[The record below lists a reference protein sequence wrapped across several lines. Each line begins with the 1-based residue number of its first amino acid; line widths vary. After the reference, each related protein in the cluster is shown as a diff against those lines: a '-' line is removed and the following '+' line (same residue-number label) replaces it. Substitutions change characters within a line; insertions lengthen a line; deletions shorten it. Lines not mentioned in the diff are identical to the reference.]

1 MLSVGID
8 YHKRFSQMAV
18 VDETGR
24 RCGGGRVPNDF
35 SRVEEFIGSL
45 GKPCRAVIEA
55 GWGWGVMYDWLSQ
68 LEAVKEVQLAHPY
81 RTRAIAA
88 AQIKTDSID
97 AHTLAQ
103 LLRADLIPRAYMPGR
118 ETRRLRDVVR
128 QRLFLVRLRTM
139 VKNRVHALLEKYHVA
154 LPPMADAFGKVGRT
168 FLKEVELPAAGR
180 QILDQDLRLLEVL
193 SQEIRQTEAELKV
206 EFADDRRMELLTSI
220 PGIGLLLGAV
230 IALEIDDIRRFPTA
244 KKLIAYAG
252 LAPTTY
258 ASGDRSRHGK
268 LLPQCNKWLR
278 WALVEAAWIAVRRS
292 PYFRT
297 QFGLRVRQKGS
308 KTAIIAVARRL
319 LEIVWCVLT
328 ENRPYEARPATKER
342 RSTPSSTFP
351 VALEQD

>member
-18 VDETGR
+18 VDESGQ
-24 RCGGGRVPNDF
+24 RCGGGRVANEF

-45 GKPCRAVIEA
+45 GEPCRAVIEA
-55 GWGWGVMYDWLSQ
+55 GWGWGVMYDWLVQ

-97 AHTLAQ
+97 ALTLAQ
-103 LLRADLIPRAYMPGR
+103 LLRANLIPRAYMPGT

-139 VKNRVHALLEKYHVA
+139 VKNRIHSLLEKYRVA
-154 LPPMADAFGKVGRT
+154 LPAVADAFGKIGRT
-168 FLKEVELPAAGR
+168 FLKDVDLPPAGR
-180 QILDQDLRLLEVL
+180 QLLDQDLRLLEAL
-193 SQEIRQTEAELKV
+193 NQEIKQTEATLKI

-220 PGIGLLLGAV
+220 PGIGLLLGTV
-230 IALEIDDIRRFPTA
+230 VALEIDDVRRFPTA

-258 ASGDRSRHGK
+258 ASGDRSRHGG

-297 QFGLRVRQKGS
+297 QYGLRVRRKGP

-319 LEIVWCVLT
+319 LEIIWCVLS
-328 ENRPYEARPATKER
+328 ENRPYEPRPSNKER
-342 RSTPSSTFP
+342 RSTPLSTFP
-351 VALEQD
+351 VALQQD